1 MNIYAIIPAAGT
13 GSRAGFEKNKIL
25 QKMGGVS
32 VIRRTA
38 AAFAANPSI
47 AGICICASAAD
58 EAEIA
63 RELAGQSGILFARGG
78 GTRTESVKNAL
89 ERLAALP

>member
-1 MNIYAIIPAAGT
+1 MYLIKARRHTKRAAGNSKTRQYSKHAADNSKTRRPQCPYGRGKIMNIYAIIPAAGT

-38 AAFAANPSI
+38 GSSA
-47 AGICICASAAD
+47 CI
-58 EAEIA
+58 
-63 RELAGQSGILFARGG
+63 R
-78 GTRTESVKNAL
+78 SVG
-89 ERLAALP
+89 